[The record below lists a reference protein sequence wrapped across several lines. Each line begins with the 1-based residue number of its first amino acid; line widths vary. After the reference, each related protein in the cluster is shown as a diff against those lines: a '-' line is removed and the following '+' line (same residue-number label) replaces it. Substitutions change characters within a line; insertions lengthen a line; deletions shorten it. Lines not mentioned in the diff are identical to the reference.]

1 MFYIS
6 TKIKIYIGI
15 SFIVLL
21 IIIGQ
26 LIYFYKEEPPTFSE
40 ITITTVGNEG
50 NNQKEKEE
58 YANNNEIVVDIKGEV
73 INPGVYTMEENSRI
87 DDVITKAGGVTANA
101 DLNQVNRAQKIY
113 DEMII
118 YIPKQGEQLQQVL
131 LDLNNGKISI
141 NQAGEN
147 ELMMLDGI
155 GPAKAKA
162 IIDYR
167 TKNGSFKKIEDII
180 NVPGIGEAIYQ
191 QIKDK
196 ITIN

>member
-15 SFIVLL
+15 SFVILL

-40 ITITTVGNEG
+40 TTITIVGNEG
-50 NNQKEKEE
+50 NNQKENEE
-58 YANNNEIVVDIKGEV
+58 YVNNNEIVVDIKGEV

-167 TKNGSFKKIEDII
+167 NKNGSFKKIEDII
-180 NVPGIGEAIYQ
+180 NVPGIGEATYQ